1 MALRPSSSPH
11 SPLSELEGLLTCSVC
26 LEFFTNPKTLP
37 CHHSFCQ
44 VCLEN
49 LPQETPRSLSCP
61 TCRRRTD
68 LPNGGAAALSAA
80 FYLDKCREI
89 YSQMKKDVSC
99 NNCGENNATGYCQ
112 KCHQSLCTKCIE
124 LHNKWSKFSNHKIID
139 VALTQNLSKIIE
151 QFREVKEV
159 LTDIIKKE
167 EGVKQEGEGL
177 TAQVSDK
184 VLNSFGSEQL
194 ENIDEI
200 LHLLI
205 KERKSLELVLKK
217 YTEAE
222 QLLVSL
228 KDINK
233 SASITTGPS
242 LQRSLY
248 YFGASVPH
256 ADLQQFKV
264 KVDID
269 NFEFGLLSLS
279 LTIVLPA
286 SAPHLI
292 IPLSS
297 IKCRLIPVAKG
308 KEQTEDKYRIT
319 ASSVF
324 GVFQVHCSP
333 LTTGSHNFIVRLF
346 DVQLEAVSVAVPINP
361 HFDAIAPRC
370 TICQLKNPSSVAIV
384 DDGSVIVTERREWR
398 SGIYKYDFSKVDIA
412 TASSV
417 KKLTFDVAY
426 ACTSFKNNLI
436 IAGSTLAGSFVRILT
451 PDAETVREVTD
462 PISLTNPCGLAVSSI
477 TSFIYIADRKR
488 VHILTP
494 ELGFIQSFGKE
505 GTGDGE
511 FKDAQGITIA
521 VIDGEEFLY
530 ITDYYNHRIQKFTVQ
545 GRFLSAFGSQG
556 NGPGQLM
563 NPCGITIGTGGLLY
577 VTEAGNHRVSVFTC
591 GGDFVTCFGQYGSNI
606 DRFNNPRGITFDK
619 NGIMY
624 VCDHGN
630 NRLVLY

>member
-1 MALRPSSSPH
+1 MALRLSPSSH

-89 YSQMKKDVSC
+89 YSQMKKGVSC

-112 KCHQSLCTKCIE
+112 KCHQSLCTKCIG

-151 QFREVKEV
+151 QFREVKDA
-159 LTDIIKKE
+159 LADIIKKE
-167 EGVKQEGEGL
+167 GEVKQEGEGL

-242 LQRSLY
+242 SQQSLY

-256 ADLQQFKV
+256 YDLQRFQV
-264 KVDID
+264 RVNID
-269 NFEFGLLSLS
+269 SFEFGLLSLS
-279 LTIVLPA
+279 LTITLPA
-286 SAPHLI
+286 SAHLI

-319 ASSVF
+319 ASSVP
-324 GVFQVHCSP
+324 GVFQVHCNP
-333 LTTGSHNFIVRLF
+333 LITGSHNFIVRLF
-346 DVQLEAVSVAVPINP
+346 DVQLEAVSVAVPFNP

-370 TICQLKNPSSVAIV
+370 VIHKLKQPSSVVVV
-384 DDGSVIVTERREWR
+384 DGGSVIVTERGDWYNRA
-398 SGIYKYDFSKVDIA
+398 YKCHFSKVDIA

-417 KKLTFDVAY
+417 MKRTFDVAF
-426 ACTSFKNNLI
+426 ACTSFKNNLV
-436 IAGSTLAGSFVRILT
+436 IASQSLVQIMT
-451 PDAETVREVTD
+451 PDAMVLKEVTV
-462 PISLTNPCGLAVSSI
+462 PINFTNPSGLAVSSI
-477 TSFIYIADRKR
+477 TGFIYIADKVY
-488 VHILTP
+488 VHVLTP
-494 ELGFIQSFGKE
+494 ELRFIQSFDIQT
-505 GTGDGE
+505 TGVRE
-511 FKDAQGITIA
+511 FTDAQGITIA
-521 VIDGEEFLY
+521 IIDGEEFLY
-530 ITDYYNHRIQKFTVQ
+530 ISDYNNHRIQKFTVQ
-545 GRFLSAFGSQG
+545 GQFLSAFGSQG
-556 NGPGQLM
+556 NGPGQLIH
-563 NPCGITIGTGGLLY
+563 PCGITIGTGGLLY
-577 VTEAGNHRVSVFTC
+577 VAGSHRVSVFTC
-591 GGDFVTCFGQYGSNI
+591 GGDFVTCFGQSGSNI
-606 DRFNNPRGITFDK
+606 GQFYNLRGIAFDK

-624 VCDHGN
+624 VCDSGN

>member
-1 MALRPSSSPH
+1 MALRPSSSSH

-49 LPQETPRSLSCP
+49 LPQETPHSLSCP

-68 LPNGGAAALSAA
+68 LPNGGPAALSAA
-80 FYLDKCREI
+80 FYLEKCREI

-112 KCHQSLCTKCIE
+112 KCHRSLCTKCIG
-124 LHNKWSKFSNHKIID
+124 LHNKWSGFSNHKIID

-151 QFREVKEV
+151 QFREVKEA
-159 LTDIIKKE
+159 LTDVVTKE
-167 EGVKQEGEGL
+167 GEVKQEGEGL

-194 ENIDEI
+194 GNIDEI
-200 LHLLI
+200 LHFLR
-205 KERKSLELVLKK
+205 ESLELILKK

-222 QLLVSL
+222 QLLVFL

-242 LQRSLY
+242 SQQSLY

-269 NFEFGLLSLS
+269 SFEFGLLSLS
-279 LTIVLPA
+279 LTIALPA
-286 SAPHLI
+286 SAPRLI
-292 IPLSS
+292 ISLSS
-297 IKCRLIPVAKG
+297 IKCRLIPVTKG
-308 KEQTEDKYRIT
+308 KEQTEDKYTIT
-319 ASSVF
+319 ASSVS

-333 LTTGSHNFIVRLF
+333 LASGSHNFIVRLF
-346 DVQLEAVSVAVPINP
+346 DVQLEAVSVAVPLDP

-370 TICQLKNPSSVAIV
+370 AIYQLEFPLSVAVV
-384 DDGSVIVTERREWR
+384 DDGSVIVSECSYYTRD
-398 SGIYKYDFSKVDIA
+398 KKHFSKVDIA
-412 TASSV
+412 AASFV
-417 KKLTFDVAY
+417 RKRTFDVAFT
-426 ACTSFKNNLI
+426 CTSFKNNLV
-436 IAGSTLAGSFVRILT
+436 IAGRSGRSFVQILT
-451 PDAETVREVTD
+451 PDAETVREMTD
-462 PISLTNPCGLAVSSI
+462 PIRLTNPCGLAVSSI
-477 TSFIYIADRKR
+477 TSFIYIADEKC

-494 ELGFIQSFGKE
+494 KLEFMQSFGKY

-511 FKDAQGITIA
+511 FTNAQDITIA

-530 ITDYYNHRIQKFTVQ
+530 ITNYNNHRIQKFTVQ
-545 GRFLSAFGSQG
+545 GQFLSAFGSQG
-556 NGPGQLM
+556 NGPGQLT

-591 GGDFVTCFGQYGSNI
+591 GGDFVTCFGQQGSNI
-606 DRFNNPRGITFDK
+606 DQFNNPQGIAFDK

-624 VCDHGN
+624 VCDRKN

>member
-1 MALRPSSSPH
+1 MALRSSPSSH

-61 TCRRRTD
+61 TCRHCTD

-89 YSQMKKDVSC
+89 YSQMKKGISC

-112 KCHQSLCTKCIE
+112 KCHQSLCTKCIG

-194 ENIDEI
+194 GNIDEI

-242 LQRSLY
+242 SQQSAY
-248 YFGASVPH
+248 YLGASVPL
-256 ADLQQFKV
+256 AGLQQFKV

-279 LTIVLPA
+279 LTIALPA
-286 SAPHLI
+286 SAPHLLI
-292 IPLSS
+292 VPLSS
-297 IKCRLIPVAKG
+297 IKCRLMPVTKG
-308 KEQTEDKYRIT
+308 KEQTEDKYTIT
-319 ASSVF
+319 TTSVP

-333 LTTGSHNFIVRLF
+333 LASGSHNFIVQLF
-346 DVQLEAVSVAVPINP
+346 DVQLEAVSVAVPLNP

-370 TICQLKNPSSVAIV
+370 VIRQPRQPSNVAVV
-384 DDGSVIVTERREWR
+384 DDGSVIVAEWVPELIGSKWVCR
-398 SGIYKYDFSKVDIA
+398 GHFSKVDIA

-417 KKLTFDVAY
+417 TKRTFDVAF
-426 ACTSFKNNLI
+426 ACTSFKNNVVVASQSLVQI
-436 IAGSTLAGSFVRILT
+436 MT
-451 PDAETVREVTD
+451 PDAVVLRGVTV
-462 PISLTNPCGLAVSSI
+462 PINFTGSSGLAVSFL
-477 TSFIYIADRKR
+477 TSFIYIATGVC
-488 VHILTP
+488 VHVLTP
-494 ELGFIQSFGKE
+494 ELVFIKSFGKQ
-505 GTGDGE
+505 GTGDGK

-530 ITDYYNHRIQKFTVQ
+530 ITDYSNHNIQKFTVQ
-545 GRFLSAFGSQG
+545 GQFLSAFSSQG

-563 NPCGITIGTGGLLY
+563 NPCGITVGTGGLLY

-591 GGDFVTCFGQYGSNI
+591 GGDFVTCFGQQGSNI
-606 DRFNNPRGITFDK
+606 DQFNNPQGIAFDK

-624 VCDHGN
+624 VCDSSN
-630 NRLVLY
+630 KRLVLY

>member
-1 MALRPSSSPH
+1 MALRSSPSSH

-49 LPQETPRSLSCP
+49 LPQETPHSLSCP
-61 TCRRRTD
+61 TCRHRTD
-68 LPNGGAAALSAA
+68 LPNRGAAALSAA
-80 FYLDKCREI
+80 FYLDKCTEI
-89 YSQMKKDVSC
+89 YSQMKKGVSC

-233 SASITTGPS
+233 SASVTTGPS
-242 LQRSLY
+242 SQQSLY
-248 YFGASVPH
+248 YFGASVPL

-264 KVDID
+264 KVDTD
-269 NFEFGLLSLS
+269 SFEFGLLSLS

-286 SAPHLI
+286 SAPRLI

-297 IKCRLIPVAKG
+297 IKCRLIPVTKG
-308 KEQTEDKYRIT
+308 KEQTEDKYTIT
-319 ASSVF
+319 ASSVS

-333 LTTGSHNFIVRLF
+333 LASGSHNFIVQLF
-346 DVQLEAVSVAVPINP
+346 DVQLEAVSVAVPFNP

-370 TICQLKNPSSVAIV
+370 AIYQLKNPSSVAVV
-384 DDGSVIVTERREWR
+384 DDGSVIVNECEMEYYV
-398 SGIYKYDFSKVDIA
+398 YKYHFSRVDIA
-412 TASSV
+412 AASFV
-417 KKLTFDVAY
+417 RKRTFDVAF
-426 ACTSFKNNLI
+426 ACMSFKNNVI
-436 IAGSTLAGSFVRILT
+436 IAGKSLVHILT
-451 PDAETVREVTD
+451 PDAETVREMTD

-477 TSFIYIADRKR
+477 TSFIYIADGKC

-494 ELGFIQSFGKE
+494 ELGFIQSFGKQ

-511 FKDAQGITIA
+511 FTNAQGITIA
-521 VIDGEEFLY
+521 IIDGEEFLY
-530 ITDYYNHRIQKFTVQ
+530 ITDYNNHRIQKFTVQ
-545 GRFLSAFGSQG
+545 GQFLSAFGSQG
-556 NGPGQLM
+556 NDPGQLM
-563 NPCGITIGTGGLLY
+563 YPCGITVGTGGLLY
-577 VTEAGNHRVSVFTC
+577 VTEIGNHRVSVFTC
-591 GGDFVTCFGQYGSNI
+591 GGDFVTCFGQLGSNI
-606 DRFNNPRGITFDK
+606 DQFNNPRGIAFDK

-624 VCDHGN
+624 ICDSSN
-630 NRLVLY
+630 KRLVLY

>member
-1 MALRPSSSPH
+1 MALRSSPSSH

-61 TCRRRTD
+61 TCRHCTD

-89 YSQMKKDVSC
+89 YSQMKKGISC

-112 KCHQSLCTKCIE
+112 KCHQSLCTKCIG

-194 ENIDEI
+194 GNIDEI

-233 SASITTGPS
+233 SASVTTGPS
-242 LQRSLY
+242 SQQSLY
-248 YFGASVPH
+248 YFGTSVPR

-269 NFEFGLLSLS
+269 SFEFGLLSLL

-286 SAPHLI
+286 SAPRLI

-297 IKCRLIPVAKG
+297 IKCRLIPVTKG
-308 KEQTEDKYRIT
+308 NEQTEDKYTIT
-319 ASSVF
+319 ATSVP

-333 LTTGSHNFIVRLF
+333 LASGSHNFIVQLF
-346 DVQLEAVSVAVPINP
+346 DVQLEAVSVAVPLNP

-370 TICQLKNPSSVAIV
+370 AIHKLKQPSNVAVV
-384 DDGSVIVTERREWR
+384 DDGSVIVTERRDLYNR
-398 SGIYKYDFSKVDIA
+398 AYKYHFSKVDIA
-412 TASSV
+412 AASSV
-417 KKLTFDVAY
+417 TKRTFDVAF
-426 ACTSFKNNLI
+426 ACTSFKNNLV
-436 IAGSTLAGSFVRILT
+436 IADSYLVQILT
-451 PDAETVREVTD
+451 PDAETVREMTD
-462 PISLTNPCGLAVSSI
+462 PIRLTKPSGLAVSS
-477 TSFIYIADRKR
+477 TTGFIYITDEKCVR
-488 VHILTP
+488 VLTP
-494 ELGFIQSFGKE
+494 ELGFIQSFGKQ

-511 FKDAQGITIA
+511 FKNAQGITIA
-521 VIDGEEFLY
+521 VIDGKEFLY
-530 ITDYYNHRIQKFTVQ
+530 ITDYENHRIQKFTVQ
-545 GRFLSAFGSQG
+545 GKFLSAFGSQG
-556 NGPGQLM
+556 KGPGKLT
-563 NPCGITIGTGGLLY
+563 NPCGITIGTGSLLY
-577 VTEAGNHRVSVFTC
+577 VTEVGNHRISVFTC
-591 GGDFVTCFGQYGSNI
+591 GGDFVTCFGQQGSNI
-606 DRFNNPRGITFDK
+606 DRFYNPRGIAFDK

-624 VCDHGN
+624 VCDSSN

>member
-1 MALRPSSSPH
+1 MALRPSSSSH

-61 TCRRRTD
+61 TCRHRTD

-80 FYLDKCREI
+80 FYLDKCTEI

-99 NNCGENNATGYCQ
+99 DNCGENNATGYCQ
-112 KCHQSLCTKCIE
+112 KCHRSLCTKCIE
-124 LHNKWSKFSNHKIID
+124 LHNKWSGFSNHKIID

-151 QFREVKEV
+151 QFREVKDA
-159 LTDIIKKE
+159 LADIIKKE

-184 VLNSFGSEQL
+184 VLNRFGSEQL
-194 ENIDEI
+194 GNIDEI

-242 LQRSLY
+242 SQQSLY
-248 YFGASVPH
+248 YFGTSVPR

-269 NFEFGLLSLS
+269 SFEFGLLSLS
-279 LTIVLPA
+279 LTIALPA
-286 SAPHLI
+286 SAPHLLI
-292 IPLSS
+292 VPLSS
-297 IKCRLIPVAKG
+297 IKCRLIPVTKG

-319 ASSVF
+319 TTSVS

-333 LTTGSHNFIVRLF
+333 LASGSHNFIVQLF
-346 DVQLEAVSVAVPINP
+346 DVQLEAVSVAVPFNP

-370 TICQLKNPSSVAIV
+370 VIHKLKDPSSVAVV
-384 DDGSVIVTERREWR
+384 DDGSVIVTEREDWYN
-398 SGIYKYDFSKVDIA
+398 GVAYKCHFSKVDIA
-412 TASSV
+412 TTSSV
-417 KKLTFDVAY
+417 TKRIFNVAF
-426 ACTSFKNNLI
+426 ACTSFKNNVV
-436 IAGSTLAGSFVRILT
+436 IASSSFVQILT
-451 PDAETVREVTD
+451 PDAETVREMTD
-462 PISLTNPCGLAVSSI
+462 PIRLTKPSGLAVSS
-477 TSFIYIADRKR
+477 TTGFIYIADGKC
-488 VHILTP
+488 VYILTP

-505 GTGDGE
+505 GRGDGE
-511 FKDAQGITIA
+511 FANAQDITIA
-521 VIDGEEFLY
+521 IIDGEEFLY
-530 ITDYYNHRIQKFTVQ
+530 IADYNNHRIQKFTVQ
-545 GRFLSAFGSQG
+545 GQFLSAFGSQG
-556 NGPGQLM
+556 NGPGQLT

-577 VTEAGNHRVSVFTC
+577 VTEIGNHRVSVFTC
-591 GGDFVTCFGQYGSNI
+591 GGDFVTCFGRKGSNI
-606 DRFNNPRGITFDK
+606 DQFNNPQGIAFDK

-624 VCDHGN
+624 VCDCGN
-630 NRLVLY
+630 KRLVLY